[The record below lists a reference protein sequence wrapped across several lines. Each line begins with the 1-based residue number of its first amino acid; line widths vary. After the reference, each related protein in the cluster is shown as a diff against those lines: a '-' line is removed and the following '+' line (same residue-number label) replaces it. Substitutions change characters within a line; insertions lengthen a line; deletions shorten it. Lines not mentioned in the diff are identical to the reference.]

1 MAKKFEKKFYGD
13 NSVGSEQILI
23 EQGQA
28 IKVLDSTGAEVSLIE
43 LGSSDEVK
51 VKGAQ
56 VSLKADL
63 DQEIID
69 RAAGD
74 ASTLSSAE
82 AYTDG
87 EISTLSASV
96 SASISAEEA
105 ARIAAD
111 ASTLASANSY
121 TDQEV
126 LAEETARIAADQ
138 SLQSQ
143 IDAISGG
150 GSGSLSAIQSELD
163 ATQVGAGLNASG
175 NYIPHAGNYIQA
187 VTSIH
192 GATVELDTQLKVVA
206 DDLAQEIIDRGAA
219 DDLKVNKA
227 GDTMSGA
234 LIVDEAS
241 FATSTLSSTSLAF
254 AGSDYSTNV
263 GAVDGFAITYSDP
276 AGDIVI
282 GTEVYDGVVSL
293 NYASNGTTYDGSVVI
308 ETSTGIVFQKTD
320 VINQVQG
327 TATLELGQLSFI
339 YDDLNSGIV
348 SNANYNA
355 GSITV
360 QSDDGSGQSLFQVLP
375 NEPVNNAAFDGSA
388 PAPTLDTHLTSKKYV
403 DDSINAVSSGAIAQ
417 EIADRIAGDA
427 NLQSQIN
434 NVLSNVDA
442 GALDSLTEIVSAF
455 QAADASL
462 NGAITALSTG
472 LSADIDAEEAARIAA
487 DAALQGEID
496 AEEVARAAADT
507 TLQNN
512 INAEA
517 SARQSADD
525 ALDVRVDVLES
536 VTNKKQKF
544 AMSNQQISITLAHAP
559 IAGSLMIFVDQ
570 VPMHESL
577 DSGASDDWSVSGTT
591 VTFINDYSATGNKK
605 MQANDTVY
613 VKYQYLA

>member
-1 MAKKFEKKFYGD
+1 MANQLLKKFIGD
-13 NSVGSEQILI
+13 NQVDGSKILL
-23 EQGQA
+23 EQGQSL
-28 IKVLDSTGAEVSLIE
+28 KVLDSTGAEVSLIE
-43 LGSSDEVK
+43 LGASDEVI
-51 VKGAQ
+51 VNGSQ

-87 EISTLSASV
+87 EIGTLSASV

-111 ASTLASANSY
+111 AATLASSESYTDGEITALETSVNASISAGDSATLASAQSY
-121 TDQEV
+121 TDAEV
-126 LAEETARIAADQ
+126 LAEENARIAADQ

-150 GSGSLSAIQSELD
+150 GSGSLSALQSELD
-163 ATQVGAGLNASG
+163 ATQVGAGLEPDGSWVPPVGSTIISSSDSIKEALQVLDVEAQNVADNGIFKNVAAAINTTHTYQTGGITLGEDSNGISASDRSIPGG
-175 NYIPHAGNYIQA
+175 NFDQSMGL
-187 VTSIH
+187 
-192 GATVELDTQLKVVA
+192 GATELYF
-206 DDLAQEIIDRGAA
+206 DDFSVDGYTS
-219 DDLKVNKA
+219 VKA
-227 GDTMSGA
+227 GFISLTESN
-234 LIVDEAS
+234 V
-241 FATSTLSSTSLAF
+241 LSNPKLPTA
-254 AGSDYSTNV
+254 
-263 GAVDGFAITYSDP
+263 P
-276 AGDIVI
+276 
-282 GTEVYDGVVSL
+282 EHVVVK
-293 NYASNGTTYDGSVVI
+293 A
-308 ETSTGIVFQKTD
+308 
-320 VINQVQG
+320 
-327 TATLELGQLSFI
+327 
-339 YDDLNSGIV
+339 
-348 SNANYNA
+348 
-355 GSITV
+355 
-360 QSDDGSGQSLFQVLP
+360 
-375 NEPVNNAAFDGSA
+375 
-388 PAPTLDTHLTSKKYV
+388 YV
-403 DDSINAVSSGAIAQ
+403 DAA
-417 EIADRIAGDA
+417 DA
-427 NLQSQIN
+427 NLQSQID
-434 NVLSNVDA
+434 NVLSNVDGA
-442 GALDSLTEIVSAF
+442 ALDSLTEIVSAF

-487 DAALQGEID
+487 DSALQGEID
-496 AEEVARAAADT
+496 AEEIARAAADT

-512 INAEA
+512 INSEA

-544 AMSNQQISITLAHAP
+544 AMSNQQTSITLDHAP

-570 VPMHESL
+570 VPMHESI
-577 DSGASDDWSVSGTT
+577 DAGASDDWSVSGTT